1 MVLIFQVSWI
11 HSPLRK
17 EMKTWL
23 CDCSAPQ
30 KEVKVAQ
37 SCLTVCDSMDYPMWP
52 HGIRQARILKWIA
65 IPFSRGSLQ
74 PRDWT
79 QVFHIEGRFFTSWA
93 TREPSKGKADAKTFI
108 KEHREQ
114 SKVKLMFTM
123 DVLGWILALSSLWS
137 WWSKTD
143 VKEPWN
149 MTPSPRV
156 QPSLHTSTSDLP
168 VTVPRGFVWILIFL
182 ALDACRNKLL

>member
-1 MVLIFQVSWI
+1 M
-11 HSPLRK
+11 
-17 EMKTWL
+17 WL
-23 CDCSAPQ
+23 LCTS
-30 KEVKVAQ
+30 KRSQ
-37 SCLTVCDSMDYPMWP
+37 SCSVMSDCLWLHGLSHVTPWNSPGQNTEVDS
-52 HGIRQARILKWIA
+52 HSLLQGI
-65 IPFSRGSLQ
+65 LQ

-114 SKVKLMFTM
+114 SKVKLIFTM